1 MNTQDVS
8 IKKRKRFFRGGK
20 TENKVPIT
28 LEQQAANSVG
38 YNVFFSLSSED
49 QDALIAELLRDGI
62 ISAKLASAVFE
73 DGGSVWSDF
82 VHDFEE
88 DGSVYILGSNENG
101 KNQILAKIT
110 PSGRTIYFI
119 EEARDIPEVTEM
131 ILQMSEEGIYAKGG
145 AVEEKIYV
153 VSYKEKGS
161 KIATE
166 KLFND
171 FESAE
176 LYHELMQEEE
186 GVIVNPDIVERISE
200 TQKLE
205 TKLPEQPKK
214 SGIFARAKPVETKA
228 AASKKR
234 ERVQV
239 DGISEKIRKYDSLDA
254 EIKNLEAEKEILSGE
269 LYQVGR
275 EKFLELYLKRGA
287 RPANFDL
294 ADGSEN
300 IQFQVTDRYISVTP
314 EKADILRQFEG
325 LLEEIDTF
333 KFKNELLEKELEN
346 GITIGELISNFIESS
361 DLLSE
366 EDKEKL
372 IEKETKMRI
381 AKGAIN
387 KLMDYE
393 DPKEVFYLIQPV
405 VALK

>member
-1 MNTQDVS
+1 MTTQDVS

-62 ISAKLASAVFE
+62 ISAKLASNVFE
-73 DGGSVWSDF
+73 EGGTIWCDF
-82 VHDFEE
+82 VHDFED
-88 DGSVYILGSNENG
+88 DGSVYILGSNDNG

-110 PSGRTIYFI
+110 PSGRTLYFI

-131 ILQMSEEGIYAKGG
+131 ILQVSEEGIYAKGG
-145 AVEEKIYV
+145 DIEEKIYV

-161 KIATE
+161 KVTTE

-176 LYHELMQEEE
+176 LYHELMQEEQ
-186 GVIVNPDIVERISE
+186 GVIVNDIVERVSE
-200 TQKLE
+200 KPKVE

-214 SGIFARAKPVETKA
+214 SGFFARAKPVEGKA

-239 DGISEKIRKYDSLDA
+239 DGIAEKIRKYDSLDA

-275 EKFLELYLKRGA
+275 EKFLELYIKRSA

-300 IQFQVTDRYISVTP
+300 ILFQVTDRYISVSQ
-314 EKADILRQFEG
+314 EKAEILRQFDG
-325 LLEEIDTF
+325 LLEEIDTY
-333 KFKNELLEKELEN
+333 KFKTELLEKELEN

-372 IEKETKMRI
+372 IEKETKKRI
-381 AKGAIN
+381 TKGAIN